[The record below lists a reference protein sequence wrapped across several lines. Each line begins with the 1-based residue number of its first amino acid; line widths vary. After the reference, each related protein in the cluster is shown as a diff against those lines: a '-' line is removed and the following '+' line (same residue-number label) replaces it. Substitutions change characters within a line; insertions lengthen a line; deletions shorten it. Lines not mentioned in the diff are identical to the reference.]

1 MVQGECALLPGLGG
15 GKAPASPLGGRDR
28 AAKSTAIIEKML
40 SDMVENHPVS
50 LPLDSL
56 SFRAE
61 WWLTL

>member
-40 SDMVENHPVS
+40 SDMVENHPFPCPWIRC
-50 LPLDSL
+50 L
-56 SFRAE
+56 FRAE